1 MELEELRA
9 AWQREKANYPPRKVD
24 TKAILAETIKKA
36 EQRDREFIR
45 QQSTQILCGFLCLVI
60 MATWCRRDNPL
71 LANAGLIVM
80 LLCLALMLAGSIILR
95 YRQRESHP
103 WLPDEEFLNE
113 QRKKVCGR
121 IALLRRNTRWLF
133 IPCMSGF
140 LMWQIALSHSLQMVI
155 ALVAIAAIVS
165 AGVFWLYRWKIQKD
179 LLPEL
184 EAIDRDLEYERKNA
198 ETWSD

>member
-1 MELEELRA
+1 
-9 AWQREKANYPPRKVD
+9 
-24 TKAILAETIKKA
+24 
-36 EQRDREFIR
+36 
-45 QQSTQILCGFLCLVI
+45 
-60 MATWCRRDNPL
+60 MATNYRREGPL

-80 LLCLALMLAGSIILR
+80 LLCLALMLAGSIILS
-95 YRQRESHP
+95 YRRRESHP
-103 WLPDEEFLNE
+103 WLPEEKFLAE
-113 QRKKVCGR
+113 ERKKVCDQ

-140 LMWQIALSHSLQMVI
+140 LTWQIALSHSLQMVI
-155 ALVAIAAIVS
+155 ALAGIAAIVS
-165 AGVFWLYRWKIQKD
+165 AGAFWLYRWKLQKD